1 MVLQGLNGQWSH
13 VRGPWMFKKHEELY
27 VSVESRPSYNEN
39 EMDDQTKK
47 TPLFRMYVLL
57 RSSKKKKKPDVF

>member
-1 MVLQGLNGQWSH
+1 
-13 VRGPWMFKKHEELY
+13 MFKKHEELY

-57 RSSKKKKKPDVF
+57 RSSKKKKKKNPDVF